1 MPEKANS
8 FLMHLITMKK
18 RQAVRLDRTF
28 EFFNEK
34 TTRQIKARADN
45 GSDELVTFIPSYTPG
60 LPIYNNVDVANSV
73 FDKFTKDG
81 FYTRRLSP
89 EAFYIN
95 WSPEGLSS
103 IKKNKDKKKK
113 KDHKQSLKEQLKAT
127 KILKKKWNIDDN

>member
-1 MPEKANS
+1 MPEKVNS

-45 GSDELVTFIPSYTPG
+45 GSDELVTYIPSYTTG
-60 LPIYNNVDVANSV
+60 LPIYNSVEVAEAV
-73 FDKFTKDG
+73 FNKFTKDG
-81 FYTRRLSP
+81 FYTRRISP

-95 WSPEGLSS
+95 WSPEG
-103 IKKNKDKKKK
+103 IEETNKKKESKKKK
-113 KDHKQSLKEQLKAT
+113 SQKKNLKDQEKAT
-127 KILKKKWNIDDN
+127 KMLKKKWNL